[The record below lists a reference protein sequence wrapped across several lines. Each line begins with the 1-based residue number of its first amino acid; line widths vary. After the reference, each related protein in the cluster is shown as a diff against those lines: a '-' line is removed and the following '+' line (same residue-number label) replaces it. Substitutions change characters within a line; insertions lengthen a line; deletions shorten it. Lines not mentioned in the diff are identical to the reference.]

1 MKNVFISPFRFYLTF
16 FAILL
21 TFCTLGGRLLH
32 LQVWNADKYREQA
45 ANVRKN
51 FIKQQARRGDIVDR
65 KGSLLATT
73 RSVVVLGVDP
83 YAFDED
89 DKAKLPEL
97 AELLELDN
105 SVLLEAVSKGFIKNL
120 QIIPHPLL
128 SGG

>member
-1 MKNVFISPFRFYLTF
+1 M
-16 FAILL
+16 
-21 TFCTLGGRLLH
+21 H